1 MLALAGCTNDRG
13 RKHLKTGKAIG
24 IDVWKQSDLKNN
36 TYENTMRNATLE
48 GVHDKVLIKN
58 ADAQQMLFPDGEF
71 DVVLSN
77 LCIHNISSKNGR
89 DKACREIARVGKTR
103 RNSCHL
109 RYYVH

>member
-1 MLALAGCTNDRG
+1 MIGAA
-13 RKHLKTGKAIG
+13 KHLKTGKAIG